1 MKISKPTSLPLDK
14 FIEWALYD
22 KNSGYYIKKNPFG
35 KEGDFITAPN
45 ITRLFSEII
54 SIWAITFWESI
65 GSPKKFNLIELGAG
79 NGEMMRVITETLKN
93 FPECYSAC
101 NFMIH
106 EKSNFLINQQKK
118 NLNAEK
124 ISWIKDIKNINSY
137 PTLYLANEFFD
148 AIPIKQFFKKNE
160 GWVERFVELKNSK
173 KAEFKEQKIN
183 ITKLEQS
190 LNFEISKNQKIIEY
204 SPETFKYLK
213 SICEIIQRNG
223 GGMLI
228 IDYGYLSSKMQET
241 LQAVNN
247 HKYSDVLENIGDS
260 DITYNISFNL
270 FQKFTSQFYNLDSI
284 VTNQKKFLT
293 SMGILQRAEII
304 SQNITF
310 SKKTDLFYR
319 IRRLIDEKQMGKLFK
334 VMLIK
339 NIKNKFKTG
348 FKID

>member
-54 SIWAITFWESI
+54 SIWTITFWESI
-65 GSPKKFNLIELGAG
+65 GSPKKFNLIELGGG

-93 FPECYSAC
+93 FPECYNAC

-118 NLNAEK
+118 KLDAEK
-124 ISWIKDIKNINSY
+124 ISWIKDIKKINAY

-183 ITKLEQS
+183 IKKLEQS

-213 SICEIIQRNG
+213 TICEMIQRNE

-228 IDYGYLSSKMQET
+228 IDYGYLNSKMHET

-247 HKYSDVLENIGDS
+247 HKYSDVLEKIGDS

-304 SQNITF
+304 SKNIPF

-319 IRRLIDEKQMGKLFK
+319 IKRLIDEKQMGELFK

-339 NIKNKFKTG
+339 NIKNQFKTG
-348 FKID
+348 F

>member
-1 MKISKPTSLPLDK
+1 MKISKSTSLPLDK

-93 FPECYSAC
+93 FPECYNAC

-118 NLNAEK
+118 NLDAEK
-124 ISWIKDIKNINSY
+124 ISWIKNIKKINSY

-304 SQNITF
+304 SKNIPF

-319 IRRLIDEKQMGKLFK
+319 IRRLIDEKQMGELFK

-339 NIKNKFKTG
+339 NIKNQFKTG
-348 FKID
+348 F

>member
-79 NGEMMRVITETLKN
+79 NGEMMMVITETLKS
-93 FPECYSAC
+93 FPECFNAC

-118 NLNAEK
+118 KLDAEK

-304 SQNITF
+304 SKNIPF

-319 IRRLIDEKQMGKLFK
+319 IRRLIDEKQMGELFK

-339 NIKNKFKTG
+339 NIKNQFKTG
-348 FKID
+348 F